1 MRGMMH
7 NNGIDSIPVF
17 CVDFFDGGYE
27 QAAKRIANIRFD
39 LERGG
44 ETGYLPAAGGEKSGQ
59 RREPL
64 QQASG
69 LWRSEHEGKERN
81 GGCDMVNK
89 KMRKLVLTLGMS
101 LAIVSLTAGCSQLK
115 KPQETETQTQSETE
129 TQKETESETQ
139 SETETELQT
148 DIAYTSQDK
157 SVQITLPDSTWKVT
171 QDADEMRVF
180 SSGSAAMINIVHAAD
195 DTQMKNVSVY
205 ESEDALKESLTKQYT
220 GSDAFEVQSFEAAA
234 SGTLKTYEYVV
245 KYNSTSMWSYSITYA
260 ILADHE
266 AYVIQGTVTDDNK
279 VLLEAVK
286 KSVES
291 FKVPGNSVFNLTK
304 TGTVQ
309 NQSETN
315 ESETEGDADAELK
328 TLQDYSTAATLYA
341 NDDVNVRQDPS
352 KENDDNIIGSLE
364 KGQAVTVVGETSN
377 WFKVNID
384 GNIGYVSKEF
394 LVSSPVS
401 ETGSSETGSSETNAQ
416 TDQNGETGG
425 DSSMID
431 AEKNSQVDYPGS
443 STLYTTTDVNV
454 RQEPGTGSGIVDGLG
469 SGEAVTVVGE
479 TDNWY
484 VVSVNGTIGYI
495 SKSYLSS
502 SQTQTDGNSDNGGS
516 TDGNDGGN
524 TSYSGT
530 ISGTVSS
537 ISGNSITIL
546 GDDGNTYTINTSD
559 ASIDTS
565 GGVYT
570 GLYVSASVKT
580 ASDGSLIAT
589 SVTGH

>member
-1 MRGMMH
+1 MMH

-27 QAAKRIANIRFD
+27 QAARRIWKICFD
-39 LERGG
+39 LERGS
-44 ETGYLPAAGGEKSGQ
+44 EAGYLPAAGGEKSGQ

-139 SETETELQT
+139 SETETETELQT

-171 QDADEMRVF
+171 QDADEMRVV

-234 SGTLKTYEYVV
+234 AGTLKTYEYVV

-291 FKVPGNSVFNLTK
+291 FKVPGNSVFNLEK
-304 TGTVQ
+304 AGTVQ

-364 KGQAVTVVGETSN
+364 KGQAVTVVGETSG

-401 ETGSSETGSSETNAQ
+401 ETDSSETGSSETNAQ
-416 TDQNGETGG
+416 TDQSGETGG
-425 DSSMID
+425 DSSIID
-431 AEKNSQVDYPGS
+431 AEKNSQVDYTGS

-502 SQTQTDGNSDNGGS
+502 SQTQTGGNSDNGGS
-516 TDGNDGGN
+516 TDGNDDGS
-524 TSYSGT
+524 TSYSDT
-530 ISGTVSS
+530 VSGTVIS
-537 ISGNSITIL
+537 ISGNSITIS

>member
-1 MRGMMH
+1 MINR
-7 NNGIDSIPVF
+7 
-17 CVDFFDGGYE
+17 
-27 QAAKRIANIRFD
+27 
-39 LERGG
+39 
-44 ETGYLPAAGGEKSGQ
+44 
-59 RREPL
+59 
-64 QQASG
+64 
-69 LWRSEHEGKERN
+69 
-81 GGCDMVNK
+81 
-89 KMRKLVLTLGMS
+89 KMRRLVLTLGMS

-139 SETETELQT
+139 SETETETELQT

-220 GSDAFEVQSFEAAA
+220 GSDAFEVQSFEAKTV
-234 SGTLKTYEYVV
+234 GTLKTYEYVV

-279 VLLEAVK
+279 VLLAAVK
-286 KSVES
+286 DSVES
-291 FKVPGNSVFNLTK
+291 FKVLGSSVFNLTQ

-309 NQSETN
+309 NQTETD
-315 ESETEGDADAELK
+315 ESETQGDADAELK
-328 TLQDYSTAATLYA
+328 TLQDYGTTATLYA
-341 NDDVNVRQDPS
+341 NDAVNVRQTPS
-352 KENDDNIIGSLE
+352 TENDDNIIGSLE
-364 KGQAVTVVGETSN
+364 KGESVTVVGETSK
-377 WFKVNID
+377 WFKVNVG

-401 ETGSSETGSSETNAQ
+401 EADSSETGSSETNAQ
-416 TDQNGETGG
+416 TDQTGETGG
-425 DSSMID
+425 DSSVID
-431 AEKNSQVDYPGS
+431 AEKNSYVDYGGS
-443 STLYTTTDVNV
+443 STLYTATDVNV
-454 RQEPGTGSGIVDGLG
+454 RQEPGTGSGIVDVLG
-469 SGEAVTVVGE
+469 SGEAVTVIGE

-484 VVSVNGTIGYI
+484 VVSVNGTTGYI

-502 SQTQTDGNSDNGGS
+502 SQTQTGGSSGGGTTDNGGGTGS
-516 TDGNDGGN
+516 TTGNDGGS

-530 ISGTVSS
+530 ISGTVSGV
-537 ISGNSITIL
+537 SGDTITIS
-546 GDDGNTYTINTSD
+546 GDDGNTYTVNTSD

-565 GGVYT
+565 GGVYA
-570 GLYVSASVKT
+570 GLYVSASVET
-580 ASDGSLIAT
+580 APDGSLIAT

>member
-27 QAAKRIANIRFD
+27 QAARRIWKICFD
-39 LERGG
+39 LERGS
-44 ETGYLPAAGGEKSGQ
+44 EAGYLPAAGGEKSGQ

-139 SETETELQT
+139 SETETETELQT

-234 SGTLKTYEYVV
+234 AGTLKTY
-245 KYNSTSMWSYSITYA
+245 
-260 ILADHE
+260 
-266 AYVIQGTVTDDNK
+266 
-279 VLLEAVK
+279 
-286 KSVES
+286 
-291 FKVPGNSVFNLTK
+291 
-304 TGTVQ
+304 
-309 NQSETN
+309 
-315 ESETEGDADAELK
+315 
-328 TLQDYSTAATLYA
+328 
-341 NDDVNVRQDPS
+341 
-352 KENDDNIIGSLE
+352 
-364 KGQAVTVVGETSN
+364 
-377 WFKVNID
+377 
-384 GNIGYVSKEF
+384 
-394 LVSSPVS
+394 
-401 ETGSSETGSSETNAQ
+401 
-416 TDQNGETGG
+416 
-425 DSSMID
+425 
-431 AEKNSQVDYPGS
+431 
-443 STLYTTTDVNV
+443 
-454 RQEPGTGSGIVDGLG
+454 
-469 SGEAVTVVGE
+469 
-479 TDNWY
+479 
-484 VVSVNGTIGYI
+484 
-495 SKSYLSS
+495 
-502 SQTQTDGNSDNGGS
+502 
-516 TDGNDGGN
+516 
-524 TSYSGT
+524 
-530 ISGTVSS
+530 
-537 ISGNSITIL
+537 
-546 GDDGNTYTINTSD
+546 
-559 ASIDTS
+559 
-565 GGVYT
+565 
-570 GLYVSASVKT
+570 
-580 ASDGSLIAT
+580 
-589 SVTGH
+589 

>member
-7 NNGIDSIPVF
+7 NNGIGSIPVF
-17 CVDFFDGGYE
+17 CVDFFTGTRQQRGTVTCCRGRKIGTKAE
-27 QAAKRIANIRFD
+27 Q
-39 LERGG
+39 
-44 ETGYLPAAGGEKSGQ
+44 
-59 RREPL
+59 L
-64 QQASG
+64 QQISG

-234 SGTLKTYEYVV
+234 AGTLKTYEYVV

-291 FKVPGNSVFNLTK
+291 FKVLGNSVFNLTK

-315 ESETEGDADAELK
+315 ESETEGNADAELK

-364 KGQAVTVVGETSN
+364 KGQAVTVVGETSS
-377 WFKVNID
+377 WFKVNVD

-425 DSSMID
+425 DSSAID
-431 AEKNSQVDYPGS
+431 AEKNSQVNYDGS

-469 SGEAVTVVGE
+469 SGEAVTVIGE

-484 VVSVNGTIGYI
+484 VVSVNGTVGYI
-495 SKSYLSS
+495 SKSYLGS
-502 SQTQTDGNSDNGGS
+502 SQTQTGGNDGNTGGNDGGSDENNGGS
-516 TDGNDGGN
+516 TG
-524 TSYSGT
+524 YSGT

-537 ISGNSITIL
+537 ISGNSITIS

>member
-1 MRGMMH
+1 MINR
-7 NNGIDSIPVF
+7 
-17 CVDFFDGGYE
+17 
-27 QAAKRIANIRFD
+27 
-39 LERGG
+39 
-44 ETGYLPAAGGEKSGQ
+44 
-59 RREPL
+59 
-64 QQASG
+64 
-69 LWRSEHEGKERN
+69 
-81 GGCDMVNK
+81 

-129 TQKETESETQ
+129 TQKETESEKQ
-139 SETETELQT
+139 SETETETEFQT

-220 GSDAFEVQSFEAAA
+220 GSDAFEVQSFEAKTA
-234 SGTLKTYEYVV
+234 GTLKTYEYVV
-245 KYNSTSMWSYSITYA
+245 KYNSTSMWSYSVTYA

-279 VLLEAVK
+279 VLLAAVK
-286 KSVES
+286 DSVES
-291 FKVPGNSVFNLTK
+291 FKVLGNSVFNLTQA
-304 TGTVQ
+304 GAVQ
-309 NQSETN
+309 NQSETD
-315 ESETEGDADAELK
+315 ESETQGDADAELK
-328 TLQDYSTAATLYA
+328 TLQDYGTTATLYA
-341 NDDVNVRQDPS
+341 NDDVNVRQTPS
-352 KENDDNIIGSLE
+352 TENDENIIGSLE
-364 KGQAVTVVGETSN
+364 KGEAVTVVGETSK
-377 WFKVNID
+377 WFKVNVG

-401 ETGSSETGSSETNAQ
+401 ETGSSETNAQ
-416 TDQNGETGG
+416 TDQTGD
-425 DSSMID
+425 DSAIN
-431 AEKNSQVDYPGS
+431 AEKNSYVNYGES

-454 RQEPGTGSGIVDGLG
+454 RQEPGTNSGILDGLG
-469 SGEAVTVVGE
+469 SGEAVTVIGE

-484 VVSVNGTIGYI
+484 VVSVNGTTGYI

-502 SQTQTDGNSDNGGS
+502 SQTQTGGNSDNGGGSGGTTGNNGGS
-516 TDGNDGGN
+516 TG
-524 TSYSGT
+524 YSGT
-530 ISGTVSS
+530 ISGTVSGV
-537 ISGNSITIL
+537 SGDTITVL

-559 ASIDTS
+559 ASIDAS

-570 GLYVSASVKT
+570 GLYVSANVET
-580 ASDGSLIAT
+580 APDGSLIAT

>member
-1 MRGMMH
+1 MLIFVQNQIRQ
-7 NNGIDSIPVF
+7 D
-17 CVDFFDGGYE
+17 
-27 QAAKRIANIRFD
+27 RFD
-39 LERGG
+39 LEQCSKVEKQIADR
-44 ETGYLPAAGGEKSGQ
+44 GEKSGQ
-59 RREPL
+59 RRE
-64 QQASG
+64 QRSG

-81 GGCDMVNK
+81 GGCDMINR

-129 TQKETESETQ
+129 TQKETESEKQ
-139 SETETELQT
+139 SETETETEFQT

-220 GSDAFEVQSFEAAA
+220 GSDAFEVQSFEAKTA
-234 SGTLKTYEYVV
+234 GTLKTYEYVV
-245 KYNSTSMWSYSITYA
+245 KYNSTSMWSYSVTYA

-279 VLLEAVK
+279 VLLAAVK
-286 KSVES
+286 DSVES
-291 FKVPGNSVFNLTK
+291 FKVLGNSVFNLTQA
-304 TGTVQ
+304 GAVQ
-309 NQSETN
+309 NQSETD
-315 ESETEGDADAELK
+315 ESETQGDADAELK
-328 TLQDYSTAATLYA
+328 TLQDYGTTATLYA
-341 NDDVNVRQDPS
+341 NDDVNVRQTPS
-352 KENDDNIIGSLE
+352 TENDENIIGSLE
-364 KGQAVTVVGETSN
+364 KGEAVTVVGETSK
-377 WFKVNID
+377 WFKVNVG

-401 ETGSSETGSSETNAQ
+401 ETGSSETNAQ
-416 TDQNGETGG
+416 TDQTGD
-425 DSSMID
+425 DSAIN
-431 AEKNSQVDYPGS
+431 AEKNSYVNYGES

-454 RQEPGTGSGIVDGLG
+454 RQEPGTNSGILDGLG
-469 SGEAVTVVGE
+469 SGEAVTVIGE

-484 VVSVNGTIGYI
+484 VVSVNGTTGYI

-502 SQTQTDGNSDNGGS
+502 SQTQTGGNSDNGGGSGGTTGNNGGS
-516 TDGNDGGN
+516 TG
-524 TSYSGT
+524 YSGT
-530 ISGTVSS
+530 ISGTVSGV
-537 ISGNSITIL
+537 SGDTITVL

-559 ASIDTS
+559 ASIDAS

-570 GLYVSASVKT
+570 GLYVSANVET
-580 ASDGSLIAT
+580 APDGSLIAT